1 MGNNRDFECC
11 AKDAAPFF
19 RSNYNNGV
27 TGERKAGGQES
38 SLPPLPEPVNLSRG
52 FTPGARMHGV
62 QASLNEETVQ
72 SYAPRQEPSAACS
85 PSMLQEGC
93 YYIRMMPTSLH
104 TPTRFQYE
112 GTLRIQRTG
121 SAFIGS
127 GDLYINDFCKTP
139 TYCPVL
145 SENDERKN
153 IIPVFS
159 RKRYAYYLRVTHTHG
174 DPDSGKGIVLELEPF
189 RFQHANHT
197 WSKGEPL
204 TAEIKLSVGPDG
216 IHYWRG
222 DVQTRSNVV
231 LGHLLVVWVSPFL
244 RQAVIEIDR
253 VAASECPAED
263 IECKEWQAV
272 FKKAGWD
279 VAIEISNEDVE
290 EPEDHS
296 WSTSELH
303 QKMLKYSQSRDLD
316 KEWRYHLLAVRELDD
331 KEAFGLMYDNT
342 ISDLNDIPR
351 EGAAIASHVMFPGHE
366 IWGRCKGK
374 RFGESK
380 EPYIRTAIHE
390 IGHAM
395 MLYHPDNVHEN
406 YIMQK
411 TVNVAHN
418 AGNVVPPQ
426 QFPDNIEWSFS
437 PRDIRLLC
445 HLPDIAVRPGG
456 VSFGTPHQRLPVNV
470 RDEVVEAEGL
480 KLEVSALNE
489 VIPIGAPVRINFSL
503 INRSDREQLVP
514 GSLSM
519 KTGHVSGRVIDPLGA
534 GQDFATIHQYT
545 MDIMPQMLAAG
556 QDISHSVTLLWGSEG
571 PLFPTSGYYRIILE
585 LKWKLEGV
593 QIRIAG
599 STSIMV
605 TSPKNDEH
613 ARAALKIMSTPDT
626 LLSLAIGGDHLKV
639 GNEVIRAAISHPVL
653 KPHYSLIEAKRVG
666 QRYFNRKPNLKEA
679 AEIVDEET
687 VMSPAEVKRLAKIL
701 RNFANETEK
710 KVVEKMSKVLL
721 DKAKGTT
728 VEDKVEHIIK
738 EVQKQ
743 IGE

>member
-1 MGNNRDFECC
+1 MGNNRDLECGV
-11 AKDAAPFF
+11 KDTATFF

-27 TGERKAGGQES
+27 TGERKAGGVES
-38 SLPPLPEPVNLSRG
+38 SLPPLPEPVSLSTG
-52 FTPGARMHGV
+52 FTPRSRAHSP
-62 QASLNEETVQ
+62 QAPLNEETVQ
-72 SYAPRQEPSAACS
+72 SYAPWQEPGAACS
-85 PSMLQEGC
+85 PAVLQKGC

-121 SAFIGS
+121 GAFIGS

-197 WSKGEPL
+197 WSKGETL
-204 TAEIKLSVGPDG
+204 TAEVKLSVGPDG

-231 LGHLLVVWVSPFL
+231 LGHMIVVRVSPFL

-263 IECKEWQAV
+263 MECKEWQRV

-279 VAIEISNEDVE
+279 VTMEISDENVE
-290 EPEDHS
+290 EPQDFS

-303 QKMLKYSQSRDLD
+303 QKMLKYSKSRDLD

-351 EGAAIASHVMFPGHE
+351 EGAAIVSHVMFPGNDF
-366 IWGRCKGK
+366 WGRCKGK

-406 YIMQK
+406 YIMQR

-418 AGNVVPPQ
+418 ACNVVPPQ

-489 VIPIGAPVRINFSL
+489 VVPIGAPVRVNFSL

-534 GQDFATIHQYT
+534 SQDFATIHQYT
-545 MDIMPQMLAAG
+545 MDTMPQTLDPG
-556 QDISHSVTLLWGSEG
+556 ECLSHSMTLLWGSKG
-571 PLFPTSGYYRIILE
+571 PLFPTSGYYRIITE
-585 LKWKLEGV
+585 LKWHLEGV

-605 TSPKNDEH
+605 TSPKNNEH
-613 ARAALKIMSTPDT
+613 ARAALKILSTPDT
-626 LLSLAIGGDHLKV
+626 LLSLAIGGDHLEV

-653 KPHYSLIEAKRVG
+653 RPHYSLIEAKRVG

-701 RNFANETEK
+701 RNFANETDND
-710 KVVEKMSKVLL
+710 VVEKMSKVLVE
-721 DKAKGTT
+721 KAKGTV
-728 VEDKVEHIIK
+728 VENIVGSMIK
-738 EVQKQ
+738 E
-743 IGE
+743 I